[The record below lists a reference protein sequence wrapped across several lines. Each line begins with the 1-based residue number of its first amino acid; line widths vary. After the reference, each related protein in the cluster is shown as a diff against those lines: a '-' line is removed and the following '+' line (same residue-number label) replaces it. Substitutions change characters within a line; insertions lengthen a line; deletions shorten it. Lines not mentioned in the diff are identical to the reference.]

1 MIKKIIISI
10 VSIIIL
16 FGIYIYYIL
25 YINPASPFDKVNFKN
40 SDLEIN
46 IEYSRPYKKD
56 RLIFGNESEGALVP
70 YDKYWRLG
78 ANNASQIE
86 ISRDITFADK
96 SLPKGKYRIYAIPGN
111 LEWIV
116 RLNSEIGKFGFNE
129 PNYNKDVLEV
139 KLSPQPLLNS
149 LEQFTIEVIDNE
161 NGISIQLKWDKTLI
175 TIPIK

>member
-10 VSIIIL
+10 ASLVIL

-25 YINPASPFDKVNFKN
+25 YINPASPFDTVNFNN

-70 YDKYWRLG
+70 YGKYWRLG

-86 ISRDITFADK
+86 VSRDIDFADK
-96 SLPKGKYRIYAIPGN
+96 SLSKGKYRIYAIPGN
-111 LEWIV
+111 SEWKI

-129 PNYNKDVLEV
+129 PNYDKDVLEV